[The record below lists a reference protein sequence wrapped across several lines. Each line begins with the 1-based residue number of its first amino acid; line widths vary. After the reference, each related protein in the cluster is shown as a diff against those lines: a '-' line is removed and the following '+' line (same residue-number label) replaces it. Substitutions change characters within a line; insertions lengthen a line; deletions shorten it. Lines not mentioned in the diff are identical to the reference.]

1 MFSRPHKSFTI
12 NNLLLIDQSYIILYY
27 NVSRKVVACET
38 VNKNKTKI
46 ITLKRVYTKLNKKIK
61 KLTAIVIK
69 YE

>member
-12 NNLLLIDQSYIILYY
+12 NSLLLIDQSYIVLYY

-46 ITLKRVYTKLNKKIK
+46 ITLKRVYKIKLKIK

>member
-46 ITLKRVYTKLNKKIK
+46 INLKRVYKIKEKIK

-69 YE
+69 Y